1 MLSAVDNARS
11 VAVRP
16 ERTGM
21 GYFVD
26 AVSASGA
33 ELSVSPRRPETHCIF
48 GVCKEALV
56 FHTLMQAQAVIE
68 ARRGM

>member
-1 MLSAVDNARS
+1 
-11 VAVRP
+11 
-16 ERTGM
+16 M
-21 GYFVD
+21 GYFVE

-56 FHTLMQAQAVIE
+56 FRTLMQAQAVIE